1 MMMMVGTSG
10 VMQRLQCHGRKRSS
24 QLFTRET
31 ETDGYNYH
39 KIPHQMNMLMII
51 ILCCIVSDN
60 HKYYIQGQSHYFTCA
75 SYEPDPRIKP
85 AHLLLCIFQYYSC
98 NWNGRNIAFILGKLW
113 VGKIWSAR
121 CILQSSYLGGACYN
135 RGESGYQERKPPFQN
150 RVRHCW
156 NNSALS
162 YFLLPAS
169 NMHSCQ
175 QLELTQ
181 AADLWINSAFA
192 KHDLHEEGKENTNPL
207 ETAPLWEEMATMQ
220 KSIEMGSAA
229 KTMLVFHVPKLSKVP
244 LPPFNEPIAS
254 LSVRK

>member
-1 MMMMVGTSG
+1 MAEIS
-10 VMQRLQCHGRKRSS
+10 L
-24 QLFTRET
+24 LF
-31 ETDGYNYH
+31 
-39 KIPHQMNMLMII
+39 L
-51 ILCCIVSDN
+51 S
-60 HKYYIQGQSHYFTCA
+60 
-75 SYEPDPRIKP
+75 
-85 AHLLLCIFQYYSC
+85 
-98 NWNGRNIAFILGKLW
+98 KLW
-113 VGKIWSAR
+113 VGKIWSAMHP
-121 CILQSSYLGGACYN
+121 IIIIFGGGACYN

-254 LSVRK
+254 LSVRKKTELRKKIESTCPEKHGGFIRWNYHWIRVC

>member
-1 MMMMVGTSG
+1 MAEISH
-10 VMQRLQCHGRKRSS
+10 LFSS
-24 QLFTRET
+24 
-31 ETDGYNYH
+31 
-39 KIPHQMNMLMII
+39 
-51 ILCCIVSDN
+51 
-60 HKYYIQGQSHYFTCA
+60 
-75 SYEPDPRIKP
+75 
-85 AHLLLCIFQYYSC
+85 
-98 NWNGRNIAFILGKLW
+98 KLW
-113 VGKIWSAR
+113 VGKIWSAMHP
-121 CILQSSYLGGACYN
+121 IIIIFGGEACCN

-254 LSVRK
+254 LSVRKKIELRKELESTNTCPEKPQWFHRPIGWNYHWIRVCKYGCG

>member
-1 MMMMVGTSG
+1 MIEIS
-10 VMQRLQCHGRKRSS
+10 H
-24 QLFTRET
+24 LF
-31 ETDGYNYH
+31 
-39 KIPHQMNMLMII
+39 L
-51 ILCCIVSDN
+51 S
-60 HKYYIQGQSHYFTCA
+60 
-75 SYEPDPRIKP
+75 
-85 AHLLLCIFQYYSC
+85 
-98 NWNGRNIAFILGKLW
+98 KLW
-113 VGKIWSAR
+113 VGKIWSAMHP
-121 CILQSSYLGGACYN
+121 IIIIFGLGGACCN

-254 LSVRK
+254 LSVRKKTELRKKIESTCPEKHGGFIRWNYHWIRVC